1 MHIKSAK
8 DKETAKKPSPGDGE
22 KGRGNELMG
31 PVMAFLAP
39 RLRELKFDMHLLSK
53 SATSIVGLILLAML
67 AVLAACPWVFAAP
80 EPNQDP
86 YYLPFDKLK
95 PDPLPP
101 LTDGFLMGSGVNGA
115 DIYYGIV
122 WGARISM
129 TFAIQVVILSLI
141 IGTLLGIFSG
151 YKGGLMDELIMR
163 ITDVFLSIP
172 SLILVMAIAAVLGK
186 DLNATKLALI
196 MVWWSGYTRLVRGQV
211 LSIKE
216 NSYIDAARASGSSE
230 GKIMLKHILPN
241 TFASIIVLATLDVA
255 STILAESSLSY
266 LGLGVRP
273 PKSSWGNMLTAARQY
288 FNTGPHLVIWP
299 GITLLSLVM
308 LFGAYALFDGVW
320 EEGERHQVW
329 MSHGDRVTAIP
340 EGFKVI
346 ASCDVLQGEKKP
358 RVFWTPPVLCNA
370 KIYCRNFAGDLV
382 CIDVS
387 N

>member
-67 AVLAACPWVFAAP
+67 TVLAAFPWVFATP
-80 EPNQDP
+80 ELNEDP

-129 TFAIQVVILSLI
+129 TFAIQVVLLSLV

-151 YKGGLMDELIMR
+151 YKGGLVDELIMR

-241 TFASIIVLATLDVA
+241 SWAPLLVSATMDMGTVVLVMAG
-255 STILAESSLSY
+255 LSF
-266 LGLGVRP
+266 LGLGAASGMAEWGVMINEGQDYFVIGYWWMVVFPGMAILTFVLAFNLMGDGLRDIFD
-273 PKSSWGNMLTAARQY
+273 PKMR
-288 FNTGPHLVIWP
+288 
-299 GITLLSLVM
+299 
-308 LFGAYALFDGVW
+308 
-320 EEGERHQVW
+320 R
-329 MSHGDRVTAIP
+329 
-340 EGFKVI
+340 
-346 ASCDVLQGEKKP
+346 
-358 RVFWTPPVLCNA
+358 
-370 KIYCRNFAGDLV
+370 
-382 CIDVS
+382 
-387 N
+387 

>member
-1 MHIKSAK
+1 
-8 DKETAKKPSPGDGE
+8 
-22 KGRGNELMG
+22 
-31 PVMAFLAP
+31 
-39 RLRELKFDMHLLSK
+39 
-53 SATSIVGLILLAML
+53 
-67 AVLAACPWVFAAP
+67 
-80 EPNQDP
+80 
-86 YYLPFDKLK
+86 
-95 PDPLPP
+95 
-101 LTDGFLMGSGVNGA
+101 NGA

-241 TFASIIVLATLDVA
+241 SWAPLLVSATMDMGTVVLVMAG
-255 STILAESSLSY
+255 LSF
-266 LGLGVRP
+266 LGLGAASGMAEWGVMINEGQDYFVIGYWWMVVFPGMAILTFVLAFNLMGDGLRDIFD
-273 PKSSWGNMLTAARQY
+273 PKMR
-288 FNTGPHLVIWP
+288 
-299 GITLLSLVM
+299 
-308 LFGAYALFDGVW
+308 
-320 EEGERHQVW
+320 R
-329 MSHGDRVTAIP
+329 
-340 EGFKVI
+340 
-346 ASCDVLQGEKKP
+346 
-358 RVFWTPPVLCNA
+358 
-370 KIYCRNFAGDLV
+370 
-382 CIDVS
+382 
-387 N
+387 

>member
-1 MHIKSAK
+1 MDSKNAK
-8 DKETAKKPSPGDGE
+8 DKEAAKKASPGGQ
-22 KGRGNELMG
+22 KPGRGDELMD

-53 SATSIVGLILLAML
+53 SATSIVGLLLLAML
-67 AVLAACPWVFAAP
+67 TVLAAFPWVFATP
-80 EPNQDP
+80 EVNQDP

-101 LTDGFLMGSGVNGA
+101 LTDDFLLGSGVNGA

-151 YKGGLMDELIMR
+151 YKGGLVDELIMR

-172 SLILVMAIAAVLGK
+172 SLILVMAIAAVLGR
-186 DLNATKLALI
+186 DLNATKIALI

-241 TFASIIVLATLDVA
+241 SWAPLLVAATMDMGTVVLVMAG
-255 STILAESSLSY
+255 LSF
-266 LGLGVRP
+266 LGLGAESGMAEWGVMINEGQDYFVIGYWWMVVFPGMAILTFVLAFNLMGDGLRDIFD
-273 PKSSWGNMLTAARQY
+273 PKMR
-288 FNTGPHLVIWP
+288 
-299 GITLLSLVM
+299 
-308 LFGAYALFDGVW
+308 
-320 EEGERHQVW
+320 R
-329 MSHGDRVTAIP
+329 
-340 EGFKVI
+340 
-346 ASCDVLQGEKKP
+346 
-358 RVFWTPPVLCNA
+358 
-370 KIYCRNFAGDLV
+370 
-382 CIDVS
+382 
-387 N
+387 